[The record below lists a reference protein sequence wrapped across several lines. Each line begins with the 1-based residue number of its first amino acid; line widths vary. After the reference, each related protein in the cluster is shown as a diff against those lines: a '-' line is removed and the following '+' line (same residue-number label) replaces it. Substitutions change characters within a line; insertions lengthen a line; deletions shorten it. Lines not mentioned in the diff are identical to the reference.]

1 MPCNLK
7 KKHFVVDDWI
17 ITINTEKGETKAAA
31 RTLPLPDAVGER
43 LLSHISNK
51 GDDDFVIGIRI
62 VRRNHPE
69 SDSGLV
75 SD

>member
-1 MPCNLK
+1 MRSLKTFIRTVASAMPCNLK
-7 KKHFVVDDWI
+7 KKHFV
-17 ITINTEKGETKAAA
+17 A
-31 RTLPLPDAVGER
+31 LPDAVGER